1 MHLKFAPV
9 DEKFIKEKI
18 GSGFYSSETELVKDA
33 VRHMREEEEK
43 FNRFEA
49 AVRVGD
55 EQISNSQIVPY
66 SSELM
71 KKIRHRASKK
81 APKVKKV
88 INSDVTPR

>member
-9 DEKFIKEKI
+9 DEKFIKEKVD
-18 GSGFYSSETELVKDA
+18 SGFYSSETELVKDA

-55 EQISNSQIVPY
+55 EQIANGQTVPY

-71 KKIRHRASKK
+71 NKIRHRAIKK
-81 APKVKKV
+81 ALKAKKV
-88 INSDVTPR
+88 INSDATPR